1 MRQSPDVLLIISDD
15 HRWCDSGCYDS
26 ADAQTPNIDR
36 IAREGMRLDRY
47 YTVAPLPGAFGVV
60 EVVVRDEHVARRR
73 QPGFGQGGPSFANLF
88 LDSCVNQLSPPL
100 KRWADIGSS
109 LQDGLR

>member
-1 MRQSPDVLLIISDD
+1 MRCGAVF
-15 HRWCDSGCYDS
+15 
-26 ADAQTPNIDR
+26 DAVGLEF
-36 IAREGMRLDRY
+36 ARNDYRAE
-47 YTVAPLPGAFGVV
+47 VAPLAGAFGVV

-73 QPGFGQGGPSFANLF
+73 QPGFGQRRTSLANLF

-100 KRWADIGSS
+100 IRWADIGSS